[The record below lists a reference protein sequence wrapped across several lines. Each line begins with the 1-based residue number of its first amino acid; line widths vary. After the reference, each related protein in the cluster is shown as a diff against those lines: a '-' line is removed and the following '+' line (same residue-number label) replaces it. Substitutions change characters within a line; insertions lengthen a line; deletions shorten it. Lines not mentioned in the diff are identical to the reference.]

1 MITVLTVDDEPTLLE
16 VGRLFLE
23 RMGDITVESASSGM
37 EALSLLENRPYDA
50 IICDYDMPEMN
61 GIDLLHI
68 VRSRFGDLPFILFT
82 GKGRESVAIDALNA
96 GADFYLQK
104 GGDPRSQYIELA
116 SNVRQAVRRKLA
128 EDAIRHKIVSLTSP
142 ETDTTSLTFYDVFSI
157 DDIQE
162 IQNAFSSATGVASII
177 TELDGTP
184 ITKPSNFCHLCN
196 NIIRKTEKGQKN
208 CYISDAVLGRYHPE
222 GPVISPCLSGG
233 LWDAGTSISI
243 GTRHVA
249 NWLIGQVLDEQ
260 ADYDRMLLYADE
272 IGADRKEFS
281 EALATVPR
289 MSSEQFQKISDAL
302 FVIASRLS
310 LQGLQNVQQAREISR
325 RERIEEDLREAYERI
340 AGDEEELREQIDEI
354 RQANLYAHHQ
364 EQQYQAL
371 FMHMSDGHAIR
382 EMITDEAGVVTDYL
396 FIDVNPAFEQL
407 IEKSRDQIVGMTG
420 SAVFGMT
427 PPPLLELLTTVCKSG
442 IPVVSVINHPA
453 IHRDLRIS
461 VFRPYEGVV
470 GTIFSEPHDSL
481 RNSDSS
487 C

>member
-23 RMGDITVESASSGM
+23 RMSDITVETASSGK
-37 EALSLLENRPYDA
+37 EALTLLESHPYDA
-50 IICDYDMPEMN
+50 IISDYDMPEMN
-61 GIDLLHI
+61 GIELLHE
-68 VRSRFGDLPFILFT
+68 VRTRFCDLPFILFT

-104 GGDPRSQYIELA
+104 GGDPRSQYVELA

-128 EDAIRHKIVSLTSP
+128 EDAIKHKIVSLTSP
-142 ETDTTSLTFYDVFSI
+142 ESDTESLTFYDVFSL

-162 IQNAFSSATGVASII
+162 IQDAFSSATGVASII

-184 ITKPSNFCHLCN
+184 ITKPSNFCNLCN

-260 ADYDRMLLYADE
+260 ADYDRMLLYADD
-272 IGADRKEFS
+272 IGADRSEFS
-281 EALATVPR
+281 EALAQVPK
-289 MSSEQFQKISDAL
+289 MSKKHFQKVSDTL
-302 FVIASRLS
+302 FVIANQLS

-325 RERIEEDLREAYERI
+325 RERVESDLRAAYEQI
-340 AGDEEELREQIDEI
+340 AGAEEELREQLDEI
-354 RQANLYAHHQ
+354 RQANLYAHQQ
-364 EQQYQAL
+364 EQQYRTL
-371 FMHMSDGHAIR
+371 FIHMNEGHAIR
-382 EMITDEAGVVTDYL
+382 ELITDGGVVTDYR

-407 IEKSRDQIVGMTG
+407 VGKSRDQIVGVTG
-420 SAVFGMT
+420 SEVFHMA
-427 PPPLLELLTTVCKSG
+427 PPPFLDIFTKVSETG
-442 IPVVSVINHPA
+442 IPVVSVIEHPGLN
-453 IHRDLRIS
+453 RDLRIS

-470 GTIFSEPHDSL
+470 GTIFSEL
-481 RNSDSS
+481 
-487 C
+487 

>member
-23 RMGDITVESASSGM
+23 RMSDITVETASSGK
-37 EALSLLENRPYDA
+37 EALELLGGRPYDA
-50 IICDYDMPEMN
+50 IIADYDMPEMS
-61 GIDLLHI
+61 GIELLHI

-104 GGDPRSQYIELA
+104 GGDPRSQYVELA

-128 EDAIRHKIVSLTSP
+128 EDAIRHKIILLTSP
-142 ETDTTSLTFYDVFSI
+142 ETETESLTFYDVFSI
-157 DDIQE
+157 DDIQK
-162 IQNAFSSATGVASII
+162 IQDAFSSATGVASII

-272 IGADRKEFS
+272 IGADRVAFE
-281 EALATVPR
+281 EALALVPR
-289 MSSEQFQKISDAL
+289 MSRQQFLSVSEAL
-302 FVIASRLS
+302 FIIANQLS
-310 LQGLQNVQQAREISR
+310 LQGLQNVKQAREISR
-325 RERIEEDLREAYERI
+325 REKIEQDLQAANEQI
-340 AGDEEELREQIDEI
+340 ARAEEELREQINEI
-354 RQANLYAHHQ
+354 RQANQYARHQ

-371 FMHMSDGHAIR
+371 FMHMSDGHALR
-382 EMITDEAGVVTDYL
+382 EMITDGGVVTDYR
-396 FIDVNPAFEQL
+396 FIDVNPAFEEL
-407 IEKSRDQIVGMTG
+407 IGKSRDKIVGMTG
-420 SAVFGMT
+420 SVVFNRT
-427 PPPLLELLTTVCKSG
+427 PPPSLELFTNVYKTG
-442 IPVVSVINHPA
+442 TPTIRVIKHP
-453 IHRDLRIS
+453 ILQRDIRIS

-470 GTIFSEPHDSL
+470 STILSRL
-481 RNSDSS
+481 
-487 C
+487 